1 MHKDKKADPFEI
13 TSFNETELEPME
25 IDEEVLESVFG
36 GAARSGDLGCSC
48 SCTCKAQR

>member
-25 IDEEVLESVFG
+25 VDEEVLERVVG
-36 GAARSGDLGCSC
+36 GARNDEFGCSC